1 MKLGYVQSCNCEI
14 LFSFY
19 YIQAVSKWKPIADGM
34 GFTVEVCIRNLHCKS
49 VLLRLLYT
57 HIQYWFI
64 VSLDFP
70 VKNGGAL
77 VELSSQCFPQRG
89 TGGAVPPFTEVM

>member
-1 MKLGYVQSCNCEI
+1 M
-14 LFSFY
+14 
-19 YIQAVSKWKPIADGM
+19 SKWKPIADGM

-64 VSLDFP
+64 VSLAFP
-70 VKNGGAL
+70 VKNGGGGGAL
-77 VELSSQCFPQRG
+77 VELCLNSPK
-89 TGGAVPPFTEVM
+89 GGQGMLCPLSLK